1 LKPLVDGL
9 IFYKKFSLRQS
20 MNVNQKA
27 FDPLQA
33 ELTPPDMCGYGLR
46 VL

>member
-1 LKPLVDGL
+1 
-9 IFYKKFSLRQS
+9 

-46 VL
+46 VFQLDMASA